1 MKQLFTIRIAI
12 RAGYV
17 ISPQYFAVSSYQAS
31 FPGKDFVA
39 FFPGRYSTFHLV
51 RKARMSDNR
60 GTLMSLLS
68 SPPDISDLLVGTRD
82 ARASSNCSK
91 EIFYLWK

>member
-1 MKQLFTIRIAI
+1 
-12 RAGYV
+12 
-17 ISPQYFAVSSYQAS
+17 
-31 FPGKDFVA
+31 
-39 FFPGRYSTFHLV
+39 
-51 RKARMSDNR
+51 MSDNR

-68 SPPDISDLLVGTRD
+68 SPPDISDLLVGARD

>member
-1 MKQLFTIRIAI
+1 MHFVNLKSEKLALGALLDQSKKASNVKQSNQYANQ
-12 RAGYV
+12 AGWH
-17 ISPQYFAVSSYQAS
+17 
-31 FPGKDFVA
+31 
-39 FFPGRYSTFHLV
+39 GRHLV

-68 SPPDISDLLVGTRD
+68 SPPDISDLLVGARD

-91 EIFYLWK
+91 EIFYLCSSTH

>member
-1 MKQLFTIRIAI
+1 MLFHHNILRYPHIKYLF
-12 RAGYV
+12 REKN
-17 ISPQYFAVSSYQAS
+17 SS
-31 FPGKDFVA
+31 
-39 FFPGRYSTFHLV
+39 HLV